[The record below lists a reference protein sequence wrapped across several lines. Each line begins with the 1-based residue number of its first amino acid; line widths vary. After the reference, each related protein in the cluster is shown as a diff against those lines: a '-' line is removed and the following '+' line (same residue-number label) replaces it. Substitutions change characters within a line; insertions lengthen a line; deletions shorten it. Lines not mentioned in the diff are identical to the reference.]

1 MEAGR
6 TTLELQGKKKLAVN
20 EETSTKTHMPTTQNK
35 DYYGL
40 LGVKKEA
47 SSDDIRKAFR
57 KLARRY
63 HPDVN
68 PGDKKAEEK
77 FKEISEAND
86 VLSDEKKRKIYDQVG
101 FYSDQIDPAQAEAYA
116 RQQSGGGQPPVD
128 FGGFDFSGFQGGPG
142 AGPGQ
147 QAGAGS
153 QSWGS
158 FKDIFS
164 GIFSGAQQPH
174 RPAGPQPGTDL
185 EYQATVDFWTAI
197 RGGQARIQVN
207 RQETCP
213 SCHGQA
219 SSGGPMP
226 CPECNG
232 TGQVTQMGGR
242 MKFNIPCPRCN
253 GTGRTSNACATCQGE
268 GVVSRT
274 ETVDFRIKAG
284 TRDGQRIRLQGKG
297 NAGLNGGA
305 AGDLF
310 LIVRT
315 GTHPVFTRVGDDIHL
330 TVPVTIAEASLGA
343 KVDVPTID
351 GRAQLKIP
359 PATQSGQ
366 KLRMR
371 ERGVEN
377 AQRPDQR
384 GDEIVTIEV
393 VVPLL
398 QDERSREIMRELAKL
413 NNQDPRVAL
422 FEKGRE

>member
-1 MEAGR
+1 
-6 TTLELQGKKKLAVN
+6 
-20 EETSTKTHMPTTQNK
+20 MPTTTNK
-35 DYYGL
+35 DYYAT
-40 LGVKKEA
+40 LGVKKTATPEE
-47 SSDDIRKAFR
+47 IRKAFR
-57 KLARRY
+57 KAARRY

-86 VLSDEKKRKIYDQVG
+86 ILSDEKKRKVYDQLG

-116 RQQSGGGQPPVD
+116 RQQSAGGGGRSQVD
-128 FGGFDFSGFQGGPG
+128 FDGFDFSGFGGPG
-142 AGPGQ
+142 HQASQ
-147 QAGAGS
+147 QTGAG
-153 QSWGS
+153 WGS

-164 GIFSGAQQPH
+164 GIFSGAQHPQQPH
-174 RPAGPQPGTDL
+174 GPQPGTDL

-197 RGGQARIQVN
+197 RGGQARLMVN

-213 SCHGQA
+213 TCHGQA
-219 SSGGPMP
+219 HTGGVMQ

-253 GTGRTSNACATCQGE
+253 GTGRASNMCATCHGE
-268 GVVSRT
+268 G
-274 ETVDFRIKAG
+274 TVTRSESVEFRIKPG

-297 NAGLNGGA
+297 NAGINGGP

-315 GTHPVFTRVGDDIHL
+315 GMHPVFTRVGDDIQL
-330 TVPVTIAEASLGA
+330 TVPVTVAEASLGA

-359 PATQSGQ
+359 PGTQNGQ
-366 KLRMR
+366 KLRLR

-377 AQRPDQR
+377 AQRPEQR
-384 GDEIVTIEV
+384 GDQIVTIEV
-393 VVPLL
+393 VVPHL

-422 FEKGRE
+422 FEKL

>member
-1 MEAGR
+1 MA
-6 TTLELQGKKKLAVN
+6 TTA
-20 EETSTKTHMPTTQNK
+20 NK
-35 DYYGL
+35 DYYAT
-40 LGVKKEA
+40 LGVKKTATAEE
-47 SSDDIRKAFR
+47 IRKAFR
-57 KLARRY
+57 KAARKY

-116 RQQSGGGQPPVD
+116 RQQSAGGRPPVD
-128 FGGFDFSGFQGGPG
+128 FGGFDFSGFGGSGGTG
-142 AGPGQ
+142 AHTST
-147 QAGAGS
+147 GS
-153 QSWGS
+153 GWGS

-164 GIFSGAQQPH
+164 GIFSGAQQQ
-174 RPAGPQPGTDL
+174 RPRGPQPGTDL

-197 RGGQARIQVN
+197 RGGQARMQVH

-213 SCHGQA
+213 TCHGQA
-219 SSGGPMP
+219 QTGGPMP
-226 CPECNG
+226 CAECNG

-253 GTGRTSNACATCQGE
+253 GTGRTTHACTTCHGE
-268 GVVSRT
+268 GLVHRT
-274 ETVDFRIKAG
+274 ESVEFRIKPG

-297 NAGLNGGA
+297 NGGLNGGP

-310 LIVRT
+310 VIVRT
-315 GTHPVFTRVGDDIHL
+315 GQHPVFTRTGDDIHV
-330 TVPVTIAEASLGA
+330 TVPITVPEASLGA

-359 PATQSGQ
+359 PGTQSGQ

-371 ERGVEN
+371 ERGVQS
-377 AQRPDQR
+377 ASHPGQR
-384 GDEIVTIEV
+384 GDQIVTVEV
-393 VVPLL
+393 AVPHLN
-398 QDERSREIMRELAKL
+398 DERSREIMRELAKL
-413 NNQDPRVAL
+413 NPQDPRAKL
-422 FEKGRE
+422 FEKL

>member
-1 MEAGR
+1 MAA
-6 TTLELQGKKKLAVN
+6 TA
-20 EETSTKTHMPTTQNK
+20 NK
-35 DYYGL
+35 DYYAT
-40 LGVKKEA
+40 LGVKKTATADE
-47 SSDDIRKAFR
+47 IRKAFR
-57 KLARRY
+57 KAARKY

-86 VLSDEKKRKIYDQVG
+86 VLSDEKKRKVYDQLG

-116 RQQSGGGQPPVD
+116 RQQAVGGRAPVD
-128 FGGFDFSGFQGGPG
+128 FEGFDFSGFSGGASTQSGPG
-142 AGPGQ
+142 
-147 QAGAGS
+147 S
-153 QSWGS
+153 SSWGS

-164 GIFSGAQQPH
+164 GIFTGAQHPQKP
-174 RPAGPQPGTDL
+174 RGPQPGTDL

-207 RQETCP
+207 RQEVCP
-213 SCHGQA
+213 TCHGQA
-219 SSGGPMP
+219 HTGGPMT
-226 CPECNG
+226 CPECSG
-232 TGQVTQMGGR
+232 SGQVTQMGGR

-253 GTGRTSNACATCQGE
+253 GTGRVTNDCPTCHGE
-268 GVVSRT
+268 GVVNRT
-274 ETVDFRIKAG
+274 ETVDFRIKPG

-297 NAGLNGGA
+297 NAGFNGGA

-315 GTHPVFTRVGDDIHL
+315 GTHPIFTRVGDDIQI

-359 PATQSGQ
+359 PGTQGGQ

-377 AQRPDQR
+377 AQHPEQR
-384 GDEIVTIEV
+384 GDQIVTIDV
-393 VVPLL
+393 VVPHL
-398 QDERSREIMRELAKL
+398 QDERSKEIMRELAKL
-413 NNQDPRVAL
+413 NSQDPRVSL
-422 FEKGRE
+422 FDKL

>member
-1 MEAGR
+1 
-6 TTLELQGKKKLAVN
+6 
-20 EETSTKTHMPTTQNK
+20 MPTTTNK
-35 DYYGL
+35 DYYAT
-40 LGVKKEA
+40 LGVKKTA
-47 SSDDIRKAFR
+47 SPEEIRKAFR
-57 KLARRY
+57 KAARRY

-86 VLSDEKKRKIYDQVG
+86 ILSDEKKRKVYDQLG

-116 RQQSGGGQPPVD
+116 RQQSAGGGGRSQVD
-128 FGGFDFSGFQGGPG
+128 FDGFDFSGFGGPG
-142 AGPGQ
+142 HQASQ
-147 QAGAGS
+147 QTGAG
-153 QSWGS
+153 WGS

-164 GIFSGAQQPH
+164 GIFSGAQHPQQP
-174 RPAGPQPGTDL
+174 RGPQPGTDI

-197 RGGQARIQVN
+197 RGGQARIMVN

-213 SCHGQA
+213 TCHGQA
-219 SSGGPMP
+219 QTGGVMQ

-253 GTGRTSNACATCQGE
+253 GTGQTSNVCPTCHGE
-268 GVVSRT
+268 G
-274 ETVDFRIKAG
+274 TVTRSESVEFRIKPG

-297 NAGLNGGA
+297 NAGINGGP

-315 GTHPVFTRVGDDIHL
+315 GTHPVFTRVGDDIQL
-330 TVPVTIAEASLGA
+330 TVPVTVAEASLGA

-359 PATQSGQ
+359 PGTQNGQ
-366 KLRMR
+366 KLRLR

-377 AQRPDQR
+377 AQRPEQR
-384 GDEIVTIEV
+384 GDQIVTIEV
-393 VVPLL
+393 VIPHL

-422 FEKGRE
+422 FEKL

>member
-1 MEAGR
+1 MA
-6 TTLELQGKKKLAVN
+6 TT
-20 EETSTKTHMPTTQNK
+20 HNK
-35 DYYGL
+35 DYYAT
-40 LGVKKEA
+40 LGVKKTATSE
-47 SSDDIRKAFR
+47 DIRKAFR
-57 KLARRY
+57 KAARRY

-86 VLSDEKKRKIYDQVG
+86 VLSDEKKRKVYDQVG
-101 FYSDQIDPAQAEAYA
+101 FYSDQIDPATAEAYA
-116 RQQSGGGQPPVD
+116 RQQGAGSRPPVD
-128 FGGFDFSGFQGGPG
+128 FDGFDFSGFQSGPG
-142 AGPGQ
+142 QPPGQ

-164 GIFSGAQQPH
+164 GIFTGGQQPQQ
-174 RPAGPQPGTDL
+174 RPRGPQPGTDL

-207 RQETCP
+207 RHETCP
-213 SCHGQA
+213 TCHGQTQT
-219 SSGGPMP
+219 GGVTQ

-253 GTGRTSNACATCQGE
+253 GTGRRSSMCSTCHGE
-268 GVVSRT
+268 GVVSRS
-274 ETVDFRIKAG
+274 EPVEFRIKAG

-305 AGDLF
+305 PGDLF

-315 GTHPVFTRVGDDIHL
+315 RTHPVFTRVGDDIQL

-359 PATQSGQ
+359 PGTQSGQ
-366 KLRMR
+366 KLRLR

-377 AQRPDQR
+377 AQSPDKR
-384 GDEIVTIEV
+384 GDQIVTVEV
-393 VVPLL
+393 VVPTLN
-398 QDERSREIMRELAKL
+398 DERSREIMRELAKL
-413 NNQDPRVAL
+413 NNHDPRAAL
-422 FEKGRE
+422 FDKL

>member
-1 MEAGR
+1 MA
-6 TTLELQGKKKLAVN
+6 
-20 EETSTKTHMPTTQNK
+20 TTQNK
-35 DYYGL
+35 DYYAT
-40 LGVKKEA
+40 LGVKKTATPEE
-47 SSDDIRKAFR
+47 IRKAFR
-57 KLARRY
+57 KAARKY

-68 PGDKKAEEK
+68 PGDKRAEEK

-86 VLSDEKKRKIYDQVG
+86 ILSDEKKRKVYDQLG

-116 RQQSGGGQPPVD
+116 RQQGGQSPVD
-128 FGGFDFSGFQGGPG
+128 FGGFDFSGFQGG
-142 AGPGQ
+142 AS

-153 QSWGS
+153 SGWGS

-164 GIFSGAQQPH
+164 GIFSGAQQPQ
-174 RPAGPQPGTDL
+174 RPRGPQPGTDL

-197 RGGQARIQVN
+197 RGGQARMQVH

-213 SCHGQA
+213 TCHGQA
-219 SSGGPMP
+219 QAGGPAP

-253 GTGRTSNACATCQGE
+253 GTGRTSNDCPTCHGQGT
-268 GVVSRT
+268 VSRT
-274 ETVDFRIKAG
+274 ETVEFRIKAG

-297 NAGLNGGA
+297 NSGVNGGS

-310 LIVRT
+310 VIVRT
-315 GTHPVFTRVGDDIHL
+315 GTHPVFTRTGDDIHL
-330 TVPVTIAEASLGA
+330 TVPVTVPEASLGA

-359 PATQSGQ
+359 PGTQSGQ

-371 ERGVEN
+371 ERGVES
-377 AQRPDQR
+377 ASHPGQR
-384 GDEIVTIEV
+384 GDQIVTVEV
-393 VVPLL
+393 VVPTLK
-398 QDERSREIMRELAKL
+398 DERSREIMRELAKL
-413 NNQDPRVAL
+413 NSQDPRVKL
-422 FEKGRE
+422 FDQL

>member
-1 MEAGR
+1 MA
-6 TTLELQGKKKLAVN
+6 TT
-20 EETSTKTHMPTTQNK
+20 TNK

-40 LGVKKEA
+40 LGVKKTATPEE
-47 SSDDIRKAFR
+47 IRKAFR

-68 PGDKKAEEK
+68 PGDKRAEER

-86 VLSDEKKRKIYDQVG
+86 VLSDEKKRKVYDQLG

-116 RQQSGGGQPPVD
+116 RQQGAGGGVPVD
-128 FGGFDFSGFQGGPG
+128 FGGFDFSGFSGGAHG
-142 AGPGQ
+142 AGG
-147 QAGAGS
+147 GAGS
-153 QSWGS
+153 SAGTGSWGS

-164 GIFSGAQQPH
+164 GIFSGQQQAQ
-174 RPAGPQPGTDL
+174 RPRGPMAGTDL

-197 RGGQARIQVN
+197 RGGQARLMVH

-213 SCHGQA
+213 TCHGQA
-219 SSGGPMP
+219 QTGGPMP

-242 MKFNIPCPRCN
+242 MKFNIPCPQCN
-253 GTGRTSNACATCQGE
+253 GTGRTANACGTCHGE
-268 GVVSRT
+268 GLVNRA
-274 ETVDFRIKAG
+274 ETVEFRIKPG

-297 NAGLNGGA
+297 NGGLNGGV

-310 LIVRT
+310 VIVRT

-330 TVPVTIAEASLGA
+330 TVPVTVPEAALGA

-359 PATQSGQ
+359 QGTQSGQ

-371 ERGVEN
+371 ERGVES
-377 AQRPDQR
+377 AQHAGQR
-384 GDEIVTIEV
+384 GDQIVTVEV

-413 NNQDPRVAL
+413 NNQDPRVKL
-422 FEKGRE
+422 FDQA

>member
-1 MEAGR
+1 MA
-6 TTLELQGKKKLAVN
+6 
-20 EETSTKTHMPTTQNK
+20 TTQNK
-35 DYYGL
+35 DYYAT
-40 LGVKKEA
+40 LGVKKTA
-47 SSDDIRKAFR
+47 TSDEIRKAFR
-57 KLARRY
+57 KAARRY

-86 VLSDEKKRKIYDQVG
+86 VLSDEKKRKVYDQVG

-116 RQQSGGGQPPVD
+116 RQQSAGGQPPVD
-128 FGGFDFSGFQGGPG
+128 FGGFDFSGFQGG
-142 AGPGQ
+142 AGPEQ
-147 QAGAGS
+147 GAGS

-164 GIFSGAQQPH
+164 GIFSGAQQPQ
-174 RPAGPQPGTDL
+174 RARGPQPGTDL

-213 SCHGQA
+213 TCHGQA
-219 SSGGPMP
+219 STGGPTQ
-226 CPECNG
+226 CSECNG

-253 GTGRTSNACATCQGE
+253 GTGRTTSACGTCHGE
-268 GVVSRT
+268 GVVNHT

-315 GTHPVFTRVGDDIHL
+315 GTHPVFTRVGDDIQL

-359 PATQSGQ
+359 PGTQSGQ

-377 AQRPDQR
+377 AGRPEQR
-384 GDEIVTIEV
+384 GDQIVTVEV
-393 VVPLL
+393 VIPTLN
-398 QDERSREIMRELAKL
+398 DERSREIMRELAKL
-413 NNQDPRVAL
+413 NPQDPRVAL
-422 FEKGRE
+422 FDRDRE

>member
-1 MEAGR
+1 
-6 TTLELQGKKKLAVN
+6 
-20 EETSTKTHMPTTQNK
+20 MPTTQNK
-35 DYYGL
+35 DYYAT
-40 LGVKKEA
+40 LGVKKTA
-47 SSDDIRKAFR
+47 TSDEIRKAFR

-68 PGDKKAEEK
+68 PGDKKSEEK

-86 VLSDEKKRKIYDQVG
+86 VLSDEKKRKVYDQVG
-101 FYSDQIDPAQAEAYA
+101 FYSDQIDPATAEAYA
-116 RQQSGGGQPPVD
+116 RQQSGAGQPPVD
-128 FGGFDFSGFQGGPG
+128 FGGFDFSGFQGG
-142 AGPGQ
+142 AGPQ
-147 QAGAGS
+147 QGAGS

-164 GIFSGAQQPH
+164 GIFSGAQQPQH
-174 RPAGPQPGTDL
+174 PRGPQPGTDL

-197 RGGQARIQVN
+197 RGGQTRIQIN
-207 RQETCP
+207 RQEACP
-213 SCHGQA
+213 TCHGHT
-219 SSGGPMP
+219 STGGPVQ

-253 GTGRTSNACATCQGE
+253 GTGRTSNECATCHGE
-268 GVVSRT
+268 GVVNRT

-297 NAGLNGGA
+297 NAGINGGA
-305 AGDLF
+305 PGDLF

-315 GTHPVFTRVGDDIHL
+315 GTHPVFNRVGDDIQI

-359 PATQSGQ
+359 PGTQSGQ

-384 GDEIVTIEV
+384 GDQIVTVEV
-393 VVPLL
+393 VVPTLN
-398 QDERSREIMRELAKL
+398 DERSREIMRELAKL
-413 NNQDPRVAL
+413 NNQDPRVVL
-422 FEKGRE
+422 FDKL

>member
-1 MEAGR
+1 
-6 TTLELQGKKKLAVN
+6 
-20 EETSTKTHMPTTQNK
+20 MPTTQNK
-35 DYYGL
+35 DYYAT

-47 SSDDIRKAFR
+47 TSDDIRKAFR

-268 GVVSRT
+268 GVVNRT